1 MRHSVSKEL
10 YAYWDRLRGSRA
22 APDRN
27 DLDPGA
33 IRHLLADCFIVE
45 IDQACQFPLRLCG
58 TRLNGLWSGE
68 GRGAPFLDMWRNEDR
83 RAVAAALL
91 SVIDGATPIV
101 GGAKARARADD
112 AEAAEASRREL
123 EFELLLLPLSYFG
136 KTRSRLLGSLAPC
149 GEVDWFGRVPADK
162 LEIVSLRM
170 MSASERRGFA
180 GARGTRPFLPPDEHG
195 GRRFIVYEG
204 GKARA

>member
-1 MRHSVSKEL
+1 MRHSVSKDL
-10 YAYWDRLRGSRA
+10 YAYWDRLRGARA

-27 DLDPGA
+27 DIDPGA

-45 IDQACQFPLRLCG
+45 IDQACLFPLRLCG
-58 TRLNGLWSGE
+58 TRLNALWEGE
-68 GRGAPFLDMWRNEDR
+68 GRGAPFLGMWQEADR
-83 RAVAAALL
+83 REVAAALL
-91 SVIDGATPIV
+91 TVIDGATPIV
-101 GGAKARARADD
+101 GAAKARARSAD
-112 AEAAEASRREL
+112 AEGTDASRREL
-123 EFELLLLPLSYFG
+123 DFELLLLPLSHFG

-149 GEVDWFGRVPADK
+149 REVDWFGRIPADK

-170 MSASERRGFA
+170 MSVSECKGFA
-180 GARGTRPFLPPDEHG
+180 GARAARPSLKPQESG

>member
-1 MRHSVSKEL
+1 MRHSVSKDL
-10 YAYWDRLRGSRA
+10 YAYWDGLRGARA

-27 DLDPGA
+27 DIDPGA

-45 IDQACQFPLRLCG
+45 IDQACLFPLRLCG
-58 TRLNGLWSGE
+58 TRLNALWEGE
-68 GRGAPFLDMWRNEDR
+68 GRGSPFLSMWRDADR
-83 RAVAAALL
+83 RQVAAALL
-91 SVIDGATPIV
+91 TVIDGGTPIV
-101 GGAKARARADD
+101 GAAKAHARAAHSEGAD
-112 AEAAEASRREL
+112 ASRREL
-123 EFELLLLPLSYFG
+123 DLELLLLPLSHFG

-149 GEVDWFGRVPADK
+149 GEVDWFGRVPADR

-170 MSASERRGFA
+170 MSAREREGFA
-180 GARGTRPFLPPDEHG
+180 GARVARPSLASEENG

>member
-136 KTRSRLLGSLAPC
+136 KTRSRLLGSLAPF
-149 GEVDWFGRVPADK
+149 GEADWFGRASADK
-162 LEIVSLRM
+162 IASLRVL
-170 MSASERRGFA
+170 SARERAGFA
-180 GARGTRPFLPPDEHG
+180 APRVARPLAPEERG

-204 GKARA
+204 GKRA